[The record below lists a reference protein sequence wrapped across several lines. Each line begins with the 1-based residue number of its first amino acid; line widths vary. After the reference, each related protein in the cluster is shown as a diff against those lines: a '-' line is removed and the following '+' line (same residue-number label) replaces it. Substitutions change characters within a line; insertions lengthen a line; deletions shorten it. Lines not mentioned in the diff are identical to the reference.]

1 MLELCEKSEACCC
14 SRYESLT
21 FFDARELEV
30 FSDRCL
36 PSICSGDMDQQQL
49 KALSSKEYD
58 PRKKVTLEIEK

>member
-1 MLELCEKSEACCC
+1 
-14 SRYESLT
+14 LT

-58 PRKKVTLEIEK
+58 TRKKVTLEIEK